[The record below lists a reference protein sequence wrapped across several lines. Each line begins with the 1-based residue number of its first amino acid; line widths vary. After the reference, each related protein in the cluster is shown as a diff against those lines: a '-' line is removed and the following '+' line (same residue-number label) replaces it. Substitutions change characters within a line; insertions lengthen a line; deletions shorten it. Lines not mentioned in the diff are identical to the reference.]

1 VILVLGGTSEARVL
15 AALLMDANVPVISS
29 LAGRVAEPRLPVGE
43 VRIGGFGGV
52 EGLRAW
58 LAANNVSAVID
69 ATHPFAEGITANA
82 IRACSAEEIPLL
94 RLERAGWSGA
104 PGAETWHWVD
114 SHDEA
119 ATLSATLGSRQFL
132 TIGRQSLDRFVE
144 PLRDAAALVRVVDAP
159 EIALPQAWTLI
170 RSRGPYPLDAE
181 LALLRS
187 HGADVLV
194 TKDSGGSY
202 TWQKMVAAGQLGVPV
217 IVVRRQPHPAIAD
230 GQVPVVS
237 DAAAAVDWLARQPSR

>member
-1 VILVLGGTSEARVL
+1 MILLLGGTSEARDL
-15 AALLMDANVPVISS
+15 AALLVDGGVPVISS

-58 LAANNVSAVID
+58 LAEHDVSAVID

-82 IRACSAEEIPLL
+82 LQACRATGIPLL
-94 RLERAGWSGA
+94 RLERPGWAVQPEA
-104 PGAETWHWVD
+104 PSWHWVNT
-114 SHDEA
+114 HDEA
-119 ATLSATLGSRQFL
+119 ASLAASLGTRPFL

-144 PLRDAAALVRVVDAP
+144 PLREAAALVRVVDAP
-159 EIALPQAWTLI
+159 EIELPPAWTLI
-170 RSRGPYPLDAE
+170 RSRGPYPLDDE
-181 LALLRS
+181 LALMRS
-187 HGADVLV
+187 HRVDALV

-217 IVVRRQPHPAIAD
+217 IVVRRLPSRGTQVRVSTPAE
-230 GQVPVVS
+230 
-237 DAAAAVDWLARQPSR
+237 AVDWLARRPR

>member
-1 VILVLGGTSEARVL
+1 MILVLGGTSEARDL
-15 AALLMDANVPVISS
+15 AALLVEGGVPVISS
-29 LAGRVAEPRLPVGE
+29 LAGRVAEPRLPVGA

-58 LAANNVSAVID
+58 MAEHDVSAVID

-82 IRACSAEEIPLL
+82 VAACASEQVPLL
-94 RLERAGWSGA
+94 RLERAGWSDA
-104 PGAETWHWVD
+104 RGAETWHWVD

-119 ATLSATLGSRQFL
+119 AALAASLGTRPFL

-144 PLRDAAALVRVVDAP
+144 PLRQAAALVRVVDAP
-159 EIALPQAWTLI
+159 EIELPPTWTLV

-181 LALLRS
+181 LALMRS
-187 HGADVLV
+187 HRVDALV

-202 TWQKMVAAGQLGVPV
+202 TWQKMIAAGQLGVPV
-217 IVVRRQPHPAIAD
+217 IVVRRQPTGWTIPTVSQPAE
-230 GQVPVVS
+230 
-237 DAAAAVDWLARQPSR
+237 AVEWGLGL